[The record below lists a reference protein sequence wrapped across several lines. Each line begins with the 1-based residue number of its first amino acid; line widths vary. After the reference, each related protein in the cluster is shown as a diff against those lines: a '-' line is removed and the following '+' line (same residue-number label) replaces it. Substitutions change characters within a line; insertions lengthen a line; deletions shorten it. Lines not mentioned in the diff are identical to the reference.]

1 MNIWFKSK
9 CVWTSPVSGVL
20 GFPVT
25 GSGEMWRSK
34 AARGCFLGLFG
45 FLGSCSSLFFIVLQM
60 FLIKGCFNL
69 KTMK

>member
-1 MNIWFKSK
+1 MNVWLKFK
-9 CVWTSPVSGVL
+9 CVWTLPVSGFL

-34 AARGCFLGLFG
+34 AAMGC
-45 FLGSCSSLFFIVLQM
+45 FLGSCSSLFFIVPQM

-69 KTMK
+69 KMMK